1 MNLNSI
7 LTVINTSIKHPVIS
21 NNGYAL
27 DVFAPKDL
35 FLIPGC
41 YFSIHS
47 GFILNIPEP
56 YLGFMTNRLNAQN
69 DLSFTAGEIVH
80 PLYDKEIT
88 IHMKY
93 TGLSNIL
100 IKKDEP
106 LCQIILMTGL
116 KLI

>member
-27 DVFAPKDL
+27 DVFTPKDL
-35 FLIPGC
+35 YLIPGC
-41 YFSIHS
+41 YFSVNS

-56 YLGFMTNRLNAQN
+56 YIGFLTNRLKAQN
-69 DLSFTAGEIVH
+69 NVSFTAGQIVH
-80 PLYDKEIT
+80 PNHNEEI
-88 IHMKY
+88 IIRMKY
-93 TGLSNIL
+93 TGLSELL

-106 LCQIILMTGL
+106 LCQIVLMTGL
-116 KLI
+116 KLS